1 MWHWNVH
8 SKNQGFTLIE
18 ILTVAIIIS
27 IVGAIA
33 APNFLGLLNRNR
45 VNQGLTE
52 LEGAV
57 NEAQRQAMRTGKR
70 CIITIKT
77 SDNSITNKGTDGC
90 LLSSRNLN
98 ENLEIATNLTNNGTA
113 NNHDIDFSGKGNTS
127 DSGAIFVLYMTNG
140 TTQQK
145 CFVIDNT
152 LGAMRTGDYTGDVT
166 GTLNVDN
173 CS

>member
-18 ILTVAIIIS
+18 ILTVAIIIG
-27 IVGAIA
+27 IVSAIA

-52 LEGAV
+52 LEGAI
-57 NEAQRQAMRTGKR
+57 NEAQRQAIRTGKS
-70 CIITIKT
+70 CTITLDT
-77 SDNSITNKGTDGC
+77 VNNSISGGC
-90 LLSSRNLN
+90 LLSTRNLN

-127 DSGAIFVLYMTNG
+127 NSGAIFVLYMTNG

-166 GTLNVDN
+166 ETLNVDN